1 MDGMAK
7 KSRHGTGSIYR
18 RPNSPYWWAKYF
30 VDGQPRYESTKKTEK
45 TEAAR
50 FLQSR
55 LGAVANQTLPSR
67 RTEKIAISDLLAL
80 VLDNY
85 RRNGLRS
92 ISDAERRIR
101 LHLKPHIGA
110 GKAASFGT
118 SEVARYIG
126 LRQEEGAANES
137 INHELNL
144 VRRGFNLA
152 YRADPPLV
160 SRVPHIERLSVDNVR
175 RGFFEHGQYL
185 ALRSHLPLH
194 LQVFLVLAYNTGA
207 RRSELLGDNRKD
219 RKREPLRWDQIDF
232 KAKRIYFP
240 RTKNG
245 DARTVPFIEDMEQWL
260 RAAWDAHQRD
270 WPQCPYVIQHAGRP
284 VFDPRKTWKRAC
296 IAAGVPDLWRH
307 DLRRSAV
314 RNLDRAGVPQKVAMA
329 ISGHKTRHVFD
340 RYNIVSDSDLREA
353 ALKLDAYREGQK
365 AAKAESGDATPV
377 H

>member
-1 MDGMAK
+1 MDRMAK
-7 KSRHGTGSIYR
+7 KSRHGTGSLYK
-18 RPNSPYWWAKYF
+18 RPNSPFWWVKYF
-30 VDGQPRYESTKKTEK
+30 VDGQPCYESTKKTEK

-55 LGAVANQTLPSR
+55 LGAAANRTLPSR
-67 RTEKIAISDLLAL
+67 RTEKITISDLLGL

-85 RRNGLRS
+85 RRNQYRS

-101 LHLKPHIGA
+101 LHLTPHLGA
-110 GKAASFGT
+110 CKAASFAT
-118 SEVARYIG
+118 SEVSRYISV
-126 LRQEEGAANES
+126 RQDEGAANES

-160 SRVPHIERLSVDNVR
+160 SRLPHIERLSVDNVR

-194 LQVFLVLAYNTGA
+194 LQVFLALAYNTGA
-207 RRSELLGDNRKD
+207 RRAELLGDNRKD
-219 RKREPLRWDQIDF
+219 RKREPLRWEQVDF

-240 RTKNG
+240 KTKNG
-245 DARTVPFIEDMEQWL
+245 DARTVPFIEDMETWL
-260 RAAWDAHQRD
+260 RAAWDVHRRD
-270 WPQCPYVIQHAGRP
+270 WPQCPYVIQLAGRP

-296 IAAGVPDLWRH
+296 TAAGVPDLWRH

-340 RYNIVSDSDLREA
+340 RYNIVSDTDLSEA

-365 AAKAESGDATPV
+365 AANEGSGDVAPV
-377 H
+377 N

>member
-1 MDGMAK
+1 MDRMPK
-7 KSRHGTGSIYR
+7 KSRHGTGSLYN
-18 RPNSPYWWAKYF
+18 RPNSPFWWVKYS
-30 VDGQPRYESTKKTEK
+30 VDGQPRYESTKQTERAK
-45 TEAAR
+45 AVL

-55 LGAVANQTLPSR
+55 LGAAANRTLPSR
-67 RTEKIAISDLLAL
+67 RTEKLAISDLLAL

-101 LHLKPHIGA
+101 LHLTPHLGTC
-110 GKAASFGT
+110 KAAAFSTGET
-118 SEVARYIG
+118 QRYIAA
-126 LRQEEGAANES
+126 RQAEGAANET

-219 RKREPLRWDQIDF
+219 RRREPLR
-232 KAKRIYFP
+232 
-240 RTKNG
+240 
-245 DARTVPFIEDMEQWL
+245 
-260 RAAWDAHQRD
+260 
-270 WPQCPYVIQHAGRP
+270 CP
-284 VFDPRKTWKRAC
+284 VFDPRKTWKKAC

-365 AAKAESGDATPV
+365 AANEESGDVAPV